1 MSWSY
6 TSTDDDWSRDDRPRD
21 ERRHAAPPAA
31 PPAAPAHAPT
41 ASAASTKRWWIRP
54 RRPSARR
61 PSARRP
67 SARRPSARRPSD
79 DHPRDDHPRD
89 DRPRDDRRAP
99 ACRPPRSAARSTRA
113 CAHRKRREHEEVL
126 NQAATKTDD
135 ELSRNA
141 RPLVRTNPS
150 GAAHDGSWFVVRSQP
165 PEIVSVSAAGSAH
178 GTHVRTRA
186 GRAHLN
192 EARMRTSRREPVA
205 LAA

>member
-1 MSWSY
+1 
-6 TSTDDDWSRDDRPRD
+6 
-21 ERRHAAPPAA
+21 
-31 PPAAPAHAPT
+31 
-41 ASAASTKRWWIRP
+41 
-54 RRPSARR
+54 
-61 PSARRP
+61 
-67 SARRPSARRPSD
+67 
-79 DHPRDDHPRD
+79 
-89 DRPRDDRRAP
+89 
-99 ACRPPRSAARSTRA
+99 
-113 CAHRKRREHEEVL
+113 VL